1 MELDGGS
8 RPERTFRRA
17 AAVSPPF
24 QGIPMPD
31 QKQFRFDLTQDQQ
44 KIIREQT
51 GETCE
56 ALELTVEKHEGNVKP
71 SSFRMF

>member
-1 MELDGGS
+1 
-8 RPERTFRRA
+8 
-17 AAVSPPF
+17 
-24 QGIPMPD
+24 MPD